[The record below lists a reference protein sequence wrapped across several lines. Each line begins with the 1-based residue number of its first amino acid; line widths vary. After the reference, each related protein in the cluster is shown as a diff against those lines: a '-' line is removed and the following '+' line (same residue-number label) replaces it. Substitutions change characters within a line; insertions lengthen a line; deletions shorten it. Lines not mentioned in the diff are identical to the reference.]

1 MLESSTLTAAELMT
15 PDVRTVRPDTALRT
29 AIKLMLAGG
38 FSGMPVVDEA
48 GKAIGMLTEGDLI
61 RWTEQQSPRA
71 RWWLDMLADG
81 YELSSEFMGAI
92 RGEHAKVHA
101 AMTTE
106 IVGVSE
112 DTPARNVAT
121 LLAER
126 GIKRVPVLRD
136 GKAVGIITRRDL
148 VKALLKDL

>member
-61 RWTEQQSPRA
+61 RWTEQQTPRA

-81 YELSSEFMGAI
+81 HELSGEFMAAI
-92 RGEHAKVHA
+92 RDEHAKVRA
-101 AMTTE
+101 AMTKPV
-106 IVGVSE
+106 VGVTE
-112 DTPARNVAT
+112 KTPVRDVAR
-121 LLAER
+121 LLAEQ

-136 GKAVGIITRRDL
+136 DRPVGIITRRDL
-148 VKALLKDL
+148 VGALLKDL